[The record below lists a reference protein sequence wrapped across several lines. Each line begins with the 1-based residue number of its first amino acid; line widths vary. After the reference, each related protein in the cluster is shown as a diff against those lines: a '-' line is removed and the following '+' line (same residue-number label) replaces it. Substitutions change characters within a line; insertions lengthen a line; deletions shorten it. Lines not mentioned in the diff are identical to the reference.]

1 MNRALYLIGFS
12 NTQLT
17 TSDELSWLSL
27 SGVEHCDHQ
36 SVRFWFKAMDRSD
49 FEGPEAERN
58 LANLEWLTPIVLAH
72 DAAVSAL
79 SSQAP
84 FYPARFGTLFS
95 SEERIFELINAV
107 EPTLQAFLDSL
118 GKKREWGV
126 KCFVNWPDANTAY
139 ALDHQDDQIP
149 SPTTG
154 TNYLKARQMKKVRDA
169 ATQVWMIEK
178 LEVVRSY
185 FQTRFADVVERSIP
199 KNPDDDKAEKEDRE
213 WVGNFALLASE
224 DQANDL
230 LGVLAKTGQPEIFGT
245 TVREI
250 DLLSFEITGPWP
262 AYSFSPSL
270 VPDAESGGG

>member
-12 NTQLT
+12 NKQLIL
-17 TSDELSWLSL
+17 SDDLAWLSV
-27 SGVEHCDHQ
+27 SGVECCDHQ
-36 SVRFWFKAMDRSD
+36 SVRFWCKAMDRRD

-95 SEERIFELINAV
+95 SEERIFELIDAV
-107 EPTLQAFLDSL
+107 EPTLLAFLDSL
-118 GKKREWGV
+118 GKRREWGV
-126 KCFVNWPDANTAY
+126 KCFVNWSNATTAY
-139 ALDHQDDQIP
+139 ALDHDGDEIP

-169 ATQVWMIEK
+169 AIQAWMTEK
-178 LEVVRSY
+178 LEVVRNY
-185 FQTRFADVVERSIP
+185 LQTQFADVVERSIP
-199 KNPDDDKAEKEDRE
+199 KNPDDDKVDKEDRE

-224 DQANDL
+224 DQASDL
-230 LGVLAKTGQPEIFGT
+230 LSVLAETGQPEIFRT
-245 TVREI
+245 TVQAIE
-250 DLLSFEITGPWP
+250 LLSFEMTGPWP
-262 AYSFSPSL
+262 AYSLSPSL
-270 VPDAESGGG
+270 VPEAESGE

>member
-12 NTQLT
+12 NTQLIL
-17 TSDELSWLSL
+17 SDELSWLSF

-36 SVRFWFKAMDRSD
+36 SIRFWFKAMDRRD

-58 LANLEWLTPIVLAH
+58 LANIEWLTPLVLAH

-95 SEERIFELINAV
+95 SEERIFELIDAV

-118 GKKREWGV
+118 GDKREWGV
-126 KCFVNWPDANTAY
+126 KCFVNWPNVNTAY
-139 ALDHQDDQIP
+139 ALDHEDDETP
-149 SPTTG
+149 SPTPG

-169 ATQVWMIEK
+169 AIQVWMIEK
-178 LEVVRSY
+178 LQVVRSY
-185 FQTRFADVVERSIP
+185 LQSRFADTMERSIP
-199 KNPDDDKAEKEDRE
+199 KNPDDDKTEKEDRE

-224 DQANDL
+224 DQASDL
-230 LGVLAKTGQPEIFGT
+230 LSVLAETGQPEIFGT
-245 TVREI
+245 TVRAI
-250 DLLSFEITGPWP
+250 DLLSFEMTGPWP

-270 VPDAESGGG
+270 APEAESGR